1 MTTFRHAGRMGDVLY
16 SLYFALHFTRGEA
29 FDYVLLTNVRAWD
42 PSNRPV
48 MMSKADA
55 EFTAPLLE
63 AQPYIN
69 RVTITDN
76 PHVQNECY
84 VLDGFRRDMRRIIG
98 KEIRTWYY
106 GPRERIPEG
115 EFSRPV
121 LTVPDHGAKIDK
133 LAICFTPRYRQ
144 QFNLEPLREYRDK
157 IVFVGLPTEHEAF
170 CREHFSVDYAP
181 VLNALE
187 LLQFVSACRGFVGN
201 VSGTFAIMEC
211 AKIPR
216 ILCVEPNGGNV
227 RPQGGIC
234 FEARDEYALRN
245 QLKILLGELK

>member
-1 MTTFRHAGRMGDVLY
+1 MGDILY
-16 SLYFALHFTRGEA
+16 SLYFALHYTRGEA

-55 EFTAPLLE
+55 NFTAPLLD

-69 RVTITDN
+69 SVTITDN

-106 GPRERIPEG
+106 SFRERIPDG
-115 EFSRPV
+115 EFERPV
-121 LTVPDHGAKIDK
+121 LTVPKLGGNIDK
-133 LAICFTPRYRQ
+133 LAICFTPRYKQ
-144 QFNLEPLREYRDK
+144 GFSLEPLRAYRDK
-157 IVFVGLPTEHEAF
+157 LLFVGLPSEHEAF

-181 VLNALE
+181 VLSALE
-187 LLQFVSACRGFVGN
+187 LLQLVSACSGFVGN

-211 AKIPR
+211 SKVPR

-245 QLKILLGELK
+245 NLKQLMRESA